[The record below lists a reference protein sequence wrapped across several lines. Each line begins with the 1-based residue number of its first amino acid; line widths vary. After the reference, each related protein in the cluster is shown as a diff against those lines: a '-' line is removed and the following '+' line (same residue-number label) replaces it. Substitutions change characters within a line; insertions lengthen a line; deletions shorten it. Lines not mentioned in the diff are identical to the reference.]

1 MHISLCLKMNFQYI
15 INDKEKRNEKK
26 KKQVIANEDQCYI
39 NFYVSVYNSL
49 LDFRFFVFRFCC
61 EIKS

>member
-15 INDKEKRNEKK
+15 INDKEKRNEK

-49 LDFRFFVFRFCC
+49 LDFRFLFFVFAVR
-61 EIKS
+61 